1 MPNSAKQYTEEE
13 EAAMRARGLVPK
25 TIWVFDVDA
34 PGFKE
39 MCEQESR
46 LLAEADA
53 RDPTIESFTE
63 AALRELAEELD
74 RLEK

>member
-1 MPNSAKQYTEEE
+1 MPNSAKQYTKEE

-25 TIWVFDVDA
+25 TIWAFDVDA
-34 PGFKE
+34 PGFRE

-53 RDPTIESFTE
+53 IDPTIDSFSE
-63 AALRELAEELD
+63 AALRDLAEELD